1 MLNARGQNRKNCYM
15 GLVSG
20 IVVYILLW
28 WWVFLM
34 SLPFGVK
41 VPSASG
47 AGHATSAPT
56 KPMLWRKAAI
66 TTIIAGILF
75 AIVYWVIVSEIISL
89 DTA

>member
-1 MLNARGQNRKNCYM
+1 M

-34 SLPFGVK
+34 TLPFGAKAPDAVET
-41 VPSASG
+41 
-47 AGHATSAPT
+47 GHATSAPA
-56 KPMLWRKAAI
+56 KPMLWWKAGI
-66 TTIIAGILF
+66 TTVIAGILF
-75 AIVYWVIVSEIISL
+75 AIVYWIIVSEIISL